1 MFPSRASAPPRGGLS
16 RRARRHCR
24 GGDGGGARLRQPSPL
39 GGALRP
45 LTLRAAVR
53 GGPRGRCGRSPAPM
67 SGAGPLRG
75 FPFGPPPP
83 SACFGPPAPCSRRG
97 RAVLGFSGYAL
108 PLPRFGRLR
117 HCPSPDPA
125 AAQRPHCAK
134 DRPPAAQRP
143 HRVRPDPR
151 GRCGWARRAERT
163 APTDRLPTATRGP
176 RAYGPTDRLPTNEHR
191 PRSERPTFAPD
202 ARSFLARCSL
212 VPRSLRAARAAAR
225 SAARAP
231 KGRRGAK
238 PRTLPRGSWGAR
250 PARKGGTKKPT

>member
-1 MFPSRASAPPRGGLS
+1 
-16 RRARRHCR
+16 
-24 GGDGGGARLRQPSPL
+24 
-39 GGALRP
+39 
-45 LTLRAAVR
+45 
-53 GGPRGRCGRSPAPM
+53 M

-117 HCPSPDPA
+117 HCPAPDPA

-134 DRPPAAQRP
+134 ARPPAAQRP

-151 GRCGWARRAERT
+151 GRSGWTAQGRADRPDRPPADRNARAARVR
-163 APTDRLPTATRGP
+163 TDRP
-176 RAYGPTDRLPTNEHR
+176 PTDRLPTNE
-191 PRSERPTFAPD
+191 RSARAERPTFAHD

-225 SAARAP
+225 SAAEAP
-231 KGRRGAK
+231 KGRQGAK
-238 PRTLPRGSWGAR
+238 PRTLPRG
-250 PARKGGTKKPT
+250 